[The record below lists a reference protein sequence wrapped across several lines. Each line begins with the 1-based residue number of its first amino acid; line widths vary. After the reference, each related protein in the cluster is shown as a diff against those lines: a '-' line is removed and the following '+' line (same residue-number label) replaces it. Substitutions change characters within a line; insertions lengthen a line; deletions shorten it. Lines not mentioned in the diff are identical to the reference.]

1 MINWYVIGNINEI
14 ASSEL
19 PLFEAP
25 YLVENVQPAFM
36 ISNTINEDG
45 AQYDAKGIVQYN
57 GENLTIPFEDNN
69 QVYESQSGLYGLKVT
84 DRQLLLGVKQ

>member
-1 MINWYVIGNINEI
+1 MINWYVIGNINDL
-14 ASSEL
+14 AGSAL

-25 YLVENVQPAFM
+25 YLVENVQPIFM

-45 AQYDAKGIVQYN
+45 VQYNAKGIVQYN

-69 QVYESQSGLYGLKVT
+69 QVYESQSGLYGLKVK

>member
-1 MINWYVIGNINEI
+1 MINWYAIGNINEL
-14 ASSEL
+14 AESAL

-25 YLVENVQPAFM
+25 YLVENEQPIFM

-45 AQYDAKGIVQYN
+45 LQYQAKGIVQYN
-57 GENLTIPFEDNN
+57 GENLTIPFEDANK
-69 QVYESQSGLYGLKVT
+69 VYESLSGMYGLKVV